1 LKEFQVTKRAWCL
14 LVLFGASPLEATAEP
29 IIVTSA
35 AFSTSGVFS
44 CLQRLSCSGE
54 GTSSMTLHAG
64 DESVTFRFAGVD
76 ISHAVRNV
84 ADPVP
89 IGRFDVDATSADF
102 LFPTG
107 SNDNKGIVQFV
118 MTVTHTQPISNTKH
132 VFWRFGPGGGS
143 TLSVIGQSYF
153 SISSGLADYSGIVY
167 SISPHPFALPA
178 NGSVELAA
186 EAGAVPEPASL
197 LLAATGL
204 AAALRR
210 RLKKAPLH

>member
-1 LKEFQVTKRAWCL
+1 MTKRAWCL
-14 LVLFGASPLEATAEP
+14 LVLLGCSPLEATAEP

-64 DESVTFRFAGVD
+64 DEMVSFTFTGVD
-76 ISHAVRNV
+76 TSYLVKNV
-84 ADPVP
+84 TETVP
-89 IGRFDVDATSADF
+89 IGRFDVAASNPDF
-102 LFPTG
+102 TFPTG

-118 MTVTHTQPISNTKH
+118 MTVTHTEPISRTNH

-153 SISSGLADYSGIVY
+153 SISSGLADYPGIVY

-178 NGSVELAA
+178 TGSVELAA
-186 EAGAVPEPASL
+186 QAGAVPEPASL

-204 AAALRR
+204 AAALRKR
-210 RLKKAPLH
+210 FRKV